1 MSYRLTVY
9 VSSLIDLHSAKKKK
23 DQKRAYI
30 YIYIRMENQLQLLV
44 VSFFATF
51 LFYRVAE
58 WNVFSERYL
67 VPFFF
72 LKIEKCYVRLNF
84 WSLR

>member
-30 YIYIRMENQLQLLV
+30 YIYTYGKSIAIARRFVL
-44 VSFFATF
+44 
-51 LFYRVAE
+51 
-58 WNVFSERYL
+58 RYL
-67 VPFFF
+67 SF
-72 LKIEKCYVRLNF
+72 L
-84 WSLR
+84 WSRGMERVL